1 MGATEG
7 LFTPA
12 VGRVS
17 QDCYLNS
24 ETESRPQPINLQ
36 SIGGLLGGQ
45 SLFKAG
51 QKHFYP
57 SKGEIHDLKVRSRD
71 DLKA

>member
-7 LFTPA
+7 LFTSA

-17 QDCYLNS
+17 EECYLNS
-24 ETESRPQPINLQ
+24 ETESRPQPLNFQ

-51 QKHFYP
+51 QRHFNLNRIDTY
-57 SKGEIHDLKVRSRD
+57 LKVRSRD
-71 DLKA
+71 GLTIK

>member
-7 LFTPA
+7 LFTSA

-17 QDCYLNS
+17 EECYLNS
-24 ETESRPQPINLQ
+24 ETESRPQPLNFQ

-45 SLFKAG
+45 SI
-51 QKHFYP
+51 Q
-57 SKGEIHDLKVRSRD
+57 SRTET
-71 DLKA
+71 L